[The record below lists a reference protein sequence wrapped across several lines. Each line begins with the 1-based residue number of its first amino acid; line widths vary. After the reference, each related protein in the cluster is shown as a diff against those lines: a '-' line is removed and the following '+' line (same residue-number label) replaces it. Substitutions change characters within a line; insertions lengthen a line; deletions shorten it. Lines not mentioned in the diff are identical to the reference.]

1 MKRASFYFILT
12 LIIVAGCSAYR
23 TAQFKKRYG
32 PVQAVDRTVSS
43 YKAGEISFHEEV
55 QPILERRCDVCHGCY
70 DAPCQLKLTCY
81 EGLERGGS
89 KQLVY
94 DSARLRPDK
103 PTRLFIDANSVEEWR
118 QMKFHPVLNERDQTP
133 QANLENSVVNLM
145 LQLKKEN
152 PLPETEL
159 LPASFDISLK
169 KKQNCTTAEDFSEY
183 EKKYPLWGMPY
194 ALPGLTDEEHK
205 TIVEWLRQG
214 GLSTPPPPMS
224 AKARKIINQ
233 WEEFFNG
240 SSLKQQLVSRYIYEH
255 LFIAHI
261 HFDDLPDREFYRLV
275 RSKTAPGEP
284 VVEANTARP
293 YDDPGVEKF
302 YYRFRRI
309 ETTIVAKNH
318 TVYRMNRQKMERYRQ
333 LFLQD
338 DYEVNKLP
346 SYDLKTA
353 SNPFKAFA
361 DLPAISRYKF
371 LLDDAQFFVMGFIK
385 GPVCRGQIA
394 LNVINDHF
402 FVAFFDPE
410 KDIISNDTGFIA
422 SVSDFLDLPTS
433 GENKLNIDI
442 LWTDYQDKQKE
453 YLAAKGRYLAKLDPA
468 KTGND
473 ITHIWNGDG
482 HNDNALLTIFR
493 HFDSASVVK
502 GFVGD
507 TPKTGWVID
516 YPLFERI
523 HYLLVAGFNVFGNV
537 GHQLETRLYMDFLRM
552 EGENNFLSFLPK
564 DKRIEERADWYKG
577 ARAERKIQLEDP
589 LRGLEWDTGIV
600 YRTNDPK
607 KEFFEQIIEHAGAAA
622 GPKDYLNR
630 CPDKNC
636 VDKNTGPLEQR
647 ADLALQKVIG
657 KRGPE
662 IQVVQD
668 VAFIHVVTGNKEKDL
683 AYTVIRNKALSNN
696 SFMFGEE
703 RRRLVADDTLTI
715 VKGYVGSYPN
725 SFVRVNLDE
734 IEEFVESFLKIRDQ
748 LSYYHVAR
756 KYAIR
761 RTSPNFWEEADWHYQ
776 KYLKDEPVEAGL
788 FDMYRFN
795 RIAEKSDAE
804 FKW

>member
-1 MKRASFYFILT
+1 MKRASVYFILT
-12 LIIVAGCSAYR
+12 LIIMAGCSAYR

-32 PVQAVDRTVSS
+32 PVRTVDRTVSS
-43 YKAGEISFHEEV
+43 YKSGEISFYDEV

-81 EGLERGGS
+81 EGLERGGTT
-89 KQLVY
+89 KLVY
-94 DSARLRPDK
+94 DSARLRPEE

-118 QMKFHPVLNERDQTP
+118 QMGFHPVLNERDQTP

-145 LQLKKEN
+145 LELKKEN
-152 PLPETEL
+152 PQPETEL
-159 LPASFDISLK
+159 LPASFDISLD

-183 EKKYPLWGMPY
+183 KEKYPLWGMPY
-194 ALPGLTDEEHK
+194 ALPGLTDKEHK
-205 TIVEWLRQG
+205 IIVEWLRQG
-214 GLSTPPPPMS
+214 GLITPRPPMS
-224 AKARKIINQ
+224 AKAKRTINQ
-233 WEEFFNG
+233 WEEFLNG
-240 SSLKQQLVSRYIYEH
+240 SSLKQQLVSRYIYDH
-255 LFIAHI
+255 LFIGHI
-261 HFDDLPDREFYRLV
+261 HFDNLPDREFYRLV
-275 RSKTAPGEP
+275 RSKTPPGEP
-284 VVEANTARP
+284 VVEINTARP

-338 DYEVNKLP
+338 DYEVSKLP

-353 SNPFKAFA
+353 SNPFKTFA

-402 FVAFFDPE
+402 FVAFFDPK
-410 KDIISNDTGFIA
+410 KDSISKDTAFIA
-422 SVSDFLDLPTS
+422 SVSDLLDLPTS
-433 GENKLNIDI
+433 GENKLNITG
-442 LWTDYQDKQKE
+442 LWTDYQEKQKK
-453 YLAAKGRYLAKLDPA
+453 YLEAKGRYLAKLDPA
-468 KTGND
+468 KKGND

-502 GFVGD
+502 GFVGEI
-507 TPKTGWVID
+507 PKTGWVID
-516 YPLFERI
+516 FPLLERI
-523 HYLLVAGFNVFGNV
+523 HYLLVAGFNVFGNA

-564 DKRIEERADWYKG
+564 DERKEIRAEWYKG
-577 ARAERKIQLEDP
+577 ARAEHKIHLEDP

-600 YRTNDPK
+600 FTTEDHK
-607 KEFFEQIIEHAGAAA
+607 KEFFEQILEYAGPAA

-630 CPDKNC
+630 CPEKNC
-636 VDKNTGPLEQR
+636 VDKNSGPFEQR
-647 ADLALQKVIG
+647 ADLALQKVTG

-703 RRRLVADDTLTI
+703 RRRIVDDDTLTI

-725 SFVRVNLDE
+725 SFVRVNLND

-748 LSYYHVAR
+748 LSYYNVAR
-756 KYAIR
+756 QHGIR

-776 KYLKDEPVEAGL
+776 KYLKDKPVEAGL

-795 RIAEKSDAE
+795 RIAEKSDAD